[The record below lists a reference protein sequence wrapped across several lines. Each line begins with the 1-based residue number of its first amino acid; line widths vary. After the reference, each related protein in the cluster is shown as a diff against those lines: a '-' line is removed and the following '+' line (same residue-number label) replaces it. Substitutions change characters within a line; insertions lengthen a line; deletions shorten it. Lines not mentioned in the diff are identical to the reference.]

1 MCSVMLG
8 SIRQNIGQEYSHY
21 LSIFSDETYCDLI
34 PSLVAYSLFEWP
46 VYRNDTLGTSDIK
59 IEVGKLEFGTA
70 HASYIQLIDLALI
83 LCLQDLEKW
92 A

>member
-1 MCSVMLG
+1 M
-8 SIRQNIGQEYSHY
+8 
-21 LSIFSDETYCDLI
+21 
-34 PSLVAYSLFEWP
+34 FEWL
-46 VYRNDTLGTSDIK
+46 VCWNDTIGTSDIK

-92 A
+92 V